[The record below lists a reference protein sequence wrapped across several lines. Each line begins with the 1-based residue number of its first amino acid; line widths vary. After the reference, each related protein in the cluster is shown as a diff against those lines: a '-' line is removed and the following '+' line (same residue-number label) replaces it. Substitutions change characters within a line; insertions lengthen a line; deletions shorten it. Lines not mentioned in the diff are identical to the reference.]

1 MSETIAKVQWKQ
13 LLEAVSRLPIQYKV
27 ILWRKLRPDVEASI
41 LRKFDRALAAS
52 WQAHQDFTEE
62 EVMAD
67 ALQTIAE
74 IRSSRR
80 AAGSS

>member
-1 MSETIAKVQWKQ
+1 MSERVLEIQWEQ
-13 LLEAVSRLPIQYKV
+13 LLEMVSRLPIQHKE

-52 WQAHQDFTEE
+52 WQAHQDHTEE

-74 IRSSRR
+74 IRSSRK
-80 AAGSS
+80 AAGGS

>member
-1 MSETIAKVQWKQ
+1 MTKTIPKIQWEQ
-13 LLEAVSRLPIQYKV
+13 LLQAVNRLPIQYKV
-27 ILWRKLRPDVEASI
+27 MLWRKLRPDVEASI
-41 LRKFDRALAAS
+41 LQKFDQALAAS
-52 WQAHQDFTEE
+52 WQAHRDFTEE

-80 AAGSS
+80 SAGSA